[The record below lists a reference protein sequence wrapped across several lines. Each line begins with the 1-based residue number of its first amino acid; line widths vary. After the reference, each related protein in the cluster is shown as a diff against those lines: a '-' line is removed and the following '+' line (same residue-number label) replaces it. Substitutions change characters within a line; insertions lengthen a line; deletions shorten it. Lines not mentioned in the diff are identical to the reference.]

1 MLIRKICPY
10 FLCAYVLLTACNPLV
25 NFFAFHPDDSYIQPS
40 EALPSGTK
48 EIFFEAEDGVRI
60 QALHLHNPSSDT
72 ITIVFHGNAGNIYR
86 RLNDYR
92 RLRRLDTGVFAVSYR
107 GYAKSEGSPSEAGI
121 YRDGKAAFD
130 YVTKVMGYPPSRIF
144 IFGQSI
150 GSTAATDLAQDK
162 DIAGLILVSPL
173 SSARDQA
180 TVMGLG
186 FAASLTGNAFDNA
199 KKIKRLKAPLVVIHG
214 TQDRIIP
221 IGMGQKVFDAAVSQK
236 HFYEIKGAGH
246 NDLPNRFADDYWTVI
261 SKFLKHTPKNR

>member
-1 MLIRKICPY
+1 MPIRQLCPY
-10 FLCAYVLLTACNPLV
+10 FLCACLLLTACNPVV

-40 EALPSGTK
+40 EALPPGTE

-60 QALHLHNPSSDT
+60 QAFHLHNPSSDI
-72 ITIVFHGNAGNIYR
+72 ITIYFHGNAGNIYH

-92 RLRRLDTGVFAVSYR
+92 RLRRLGTGVFAVSYR

-130 YVTKVMGYPPSRIF
+130 HVTKVMGYPPSRIF
-144 IFGQSI
+144 IFGRSI
-150 GSTAATDLAQDK
+150 GSTVATDLARDK

-180 TVMGLG
+180 SVMGLG
-186 FAASLTGNAFDNA
+186 FAAPLTGNAFEND

-214 TQDRIIP
+214 TRDRIIP
-221 IGMGQKVFDAAVSQK
+221 IGMGRNVFDAAIGQK
-236 HFYEIKGAGH
+236 YFREIEGAGH
-246 NDLPNRFADDYWTVI
+246 NDLSNRFADDYWAVI
-261 SKFLKHTPKNR
+261 SDFLKHSPKNR